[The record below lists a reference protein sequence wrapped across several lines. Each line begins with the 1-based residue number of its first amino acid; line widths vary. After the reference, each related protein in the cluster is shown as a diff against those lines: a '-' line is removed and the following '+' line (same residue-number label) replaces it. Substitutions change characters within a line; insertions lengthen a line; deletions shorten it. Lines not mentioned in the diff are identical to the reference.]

1 MCVCVFV
8 CLCVCAFVCL
18 CVCLFVCLFGW
29 LVGWLVCLFV
39 CLFACLFCESEI
51 VSDIC
56 VDISCQVVVRE
67 FFSNKWTA
75 ASACA
80 SYFPG
85 LLQLGVL
92 SQNGRHSIDPF
103 GWSFKMSIH
112 MGLCKVCRSLYPIR
126 TPHAC

>member
-1 MCVCVFV
+1 MF
-8 CLCVCAFVCL
+8 
-18 CVCLFVCLFGW
+18 VCLFVW
-29 LVGWLVCLFV
+29 LVGWLVGWFV

-92 SQNGRHSIDPF
+92 SQNGCCSTDPF
-103 GWSFKMSIH
+103 GESF
-112 MGLCKVCRSLYPIR
+112 
-126 TPHAC
+126 